1 MSKKIVVASECFFKN
16 TWVQKAEME
25 IVTTK
30 LIFHLAT
37 AKHDPPML
45 YHLNVCENMT
55 FVTFCLYT
63 CMMGKVFLLI
73 RSDQDY
79 VVVNI
84 EEKREENAD
93 LPARESILQHF
104 FPPSNK
110 NIVINLSKTDGD
122 S

>member
-1 MSKKIVVASECFFKN
+1 MFYGTISVKKIIVVASEWFFKN

-84 EEKREENAD
+84 EEKEKKTQIYQPEKVFC
-93 LPARESILQHF
+93 SISAHHRT
-104 FPPSNK
+104 
-110 NIVINLSKTDGD
+110 II
-122 S
+122 